1 MIISAL
7 IKMKTGVPGVPQK
20 KAEPAQLGFSFTS
33 WGGARKGAGRKGR
46 RTRPVPHGR
55 RNKLNPRHPV
65 HVTLHARRDVPH
77 LRSQVCFAA
86 LRRAFRGGRD
96 RFGMRLVHFSVQGN
110 HVHLL
115 VEADEGARS
124 LSRGMAGLGIR
135 MARQLNR
142 AVGRRGAL
150 FRERYHAQVIGNP
163 RQVRHALRYVLL
175 NSGIHAARGREHSVA
190 KPRGPATVD
199 PCSSAACFDGWRNT
213 PRVVEPWGPATELV
227 APARTWLLSTGW
239 KIWGLIAP
247 SP

>member
-1 MIISAL
+1 
-7 IKMKTGVPGVPQK
+7 MKAQGARKASSK
-20 KAEPAQLGFSFTS
+20 KAGPAQLSLSFIG
-33 WGGARKGAGRKGR
+33 WGGARKGAGRKAA
-46 RTRPVPHGR
+46 RTRPVPHVER
-55 RNKLNPRHPV
+55 EKLNPRHPV

-150 FRERYHAQVIGNP
+150 FRERYHAQVIDNP

-175 NSGIHAARGREHSVA
+175 NGGIHATRGREQPVA
-190 KPRGPATVD
+190 NTRGPATVD
-199 PCSSAACFDGWRNT
+199 PCSSAPCFDGWRT
-213 PRVVEPWGPATELV
+213 TQRVIEPWGPTTELV
-227 APARTWLLSTGW
+227 APARTWLLRTGW